1 MKFRKKAYA
10 RLYFPTSTLMGS
22 QSAKLLS
29 IPTMLTFWVPDVAN
43 LP

>member
-29 IPTMLTFWVPDVAN
+29 MSTMRTFWVSELAN